1 MLGKGTWE
9 KDREIPFEFIDREIG
24 SSKLKIKTIIE
35 YAQQVTDITL
45 YSFSHHH
52 SAAWREWKRVFK
64 FGMVGLTGI
73 VVNLAVLTLLMIAGI
88 SGYIALFFAIILA
101 ILNNFIWN
109 DLWTF
114 SDSARRMV
122 TSTWERLRLFYI
134 VSAGGAVINYGV
146 AILLTYFVGMKID
159 LADLIGILIGFIWNF
174 LINRRYTWGRK

>member
-1 MLGKGTWE
+1 
-9 KDREIPFEFIDREIG
+9 
-24 SSKLKIKTIIE
+24 
-35 YAQQVTDITL
+35 
-45 YSFSHHH
+45 
-52 SAAWREWKRVFK
+52 
-64 FGMVGLTGI
+64 
-73 VVNLAVLTLLMIAGI
+73 MIAGI

-122 TSTWERLRLFYI
+122 TSSWERLRLFYI

-146 AILLTYFVGMKID
+146 AILLTYSVGMKID